1 MSSSA
6 TLTRQDVS
14 PEVAELLRAGAADHL
29 GFVCSPG
36 QVQKNWAA
44 LREAERAGYL
54 RFLGLERPW
63 ITPAGRAAIG
73 APTEAQVDRAKLEAI
88 CKRKPLKPARKAD
101 PRTDF
106 DYRSYRSMEYVCT
119 LLVKQPDFR
128 EDPKSIRVGSS
139 LTSDPQF
146 LGPNNSI
153 VQPESEGRFV
163 LAVMPDWLIKRA
175 GLSTYPLPLDETD
188 PDFTDEERA
197 TWARLR
203 LVCQSINSRIRTAG
217 RRMTERYRYG
227 ENA

>member
-1 MSSSA
+1 MSNSA
-6 TLTRQDVS
+6 TLTRQDIS

-44 LREAERAGYL
+44 IREAERAGYL
-54 RFLGLERPW
+54 RFLTMERPW
-63 ITPAGRAAIG
+63 ITPAGRAVIG
-73 APTEAQVDRAKLEAI
+73 APTEAQVDRAKLEAM
-88 CKRKPLKPARKAD
+88 CKRKPLKPTKKAD

-106 DYRSYRSMEYVCT
+106 DYRSYRSMGYACT
-119 LLVKQPDFR
+119 LVVKQVDRR
-128 EDPKSIRVGSS
+128 EDPPSVRVGRS

-163 LAVMPDWLIKRA
+163 LAVMPDWLIRRA
-175 GLSTYPLPLDETD
+175 GLSTYPMPIDDDD
-188 PDFTDEERA
+188 PDFTDDERA

-203 LVCQSINSRIRTAG
+203 LVCQSINSRIRTSG
-217 RRMTERYRYG
+217 RRLTETFRYG

>member
-1 MSSSA
+1 MSASA
-6 TLTRQDVS
+6 TLTRDEVS
-14 PEVAELLRAGAADHL
+14 PEVAELLRAGAADRL
-29 GFVCSPG
+29 GLVCSPG

-44 LREAERAGYL
+44 IREAERNGWL
-54 RFLGLERPW
+54 RFLTLERPW

-73 APTEAQVDRAKLEAI
+73 APTEAQVDRAAFLEM
-88 CKRKPLKPARKAD
+88 CKRKPLKPAKKAD

-106 DYRSYRSMEYVCT
+106 DYRSYRAMEYVCT
-119 LLVKQPDFR
+119 LLVKQPDPR
-128 EDPKSIRVGSS
+128 EDPPSVRVGRT

-163 LAVMPDWLIKRA
+163 LAVMPYWLIKRA
-175 GLSTYPLPLDETD
+175 ELSTYPLPLDESD
-188 PDFTDEERA
+188 PNFTDEERA
-197 TWARLR
+197 AWSRLR

-217 RRMTERYRYG
+217 RRSTERFRYG

>member
-1 MSSSA
+1 MSNSA

-44 LREAERAGYL
+44 IREAERAGYL
-54 RFLGLERPW
+54 RFLTMERPW

-73 APTEAQVDRAKLEAI
+73 APTEAQVDRAKLVAM
-88 CKRKPLKPARKAD
+88 CKRKPLKPKKKAD

-106 DYRSYRSMEYVCT
+106 DYRSYRTMGYACT
-119 LLVKQPDFR
+119 LVVKQVDRR
-128 EDPKSIRVGSS
+128 EDPPSVRVGRT

-163 LAVMPDWLIKRA
+163 LCVMPDWLIKRA
-175 GLSTYPLPLDETD
+175 GLSTYPLPLDDAD

-203 LVCQSINSRIRTAG
+203 LVCQSVNSRIRTAG
-217 RRMTERYRYG
+217 RRLTETFRYG

>member
-44 LREAERAGYL
+44 IRDAERAGWV
-54 RFLGLERPW
+54 RFLTMERPW

-73 APTEAQVDRAKLEAI
+73 APTEAQVDRAKLLEM
-88 CKRKPLKPARKAD
+88 CKRRPLKPKKKAD

-106 DYRSYRSMEYVCT
+106 DYRSYRNMGYACT
-119 LLVKQPDFR
+119 LVVKQPDRR
-128 EDPKSIRVGSS
+128 EDPPSVRVGRS

-175 GLSTYPLPLDETD
+175 GLSTYPLPLDDDD
-188 PDFTDEERA
+188 PQFMDDERA
-197 TWARLR
+197 TWLRLR

-217 RRMTERYRYG
+217 RRLTERFRYG